1 MGSSVDFST
10 ASSSAPKRIAI
21 IGAGA
26 SGVLLASAIARSSSG
41 AEVTLIDPSPG
52 RGVAYGDPRPEYLLN
67 TRVGNMS
74 LDLHTPGGFLT
85 WLRANAERP
94 EGWTADDF
102 APRARFGD
110 YLEHRL
116 AAVLAGELGGPAPR
130 LVRERVEAA
139 ELSASQWRLRFSSG
153 KTLTAD
159 VVVLAT
165 GWSRPRPLRF
175 HGREEVDS
183 LVRDDPWNAHALDG
197 LEPGAEVLLIGSG
210 LTALDVALAVWRK
223 QPDAKVTALS
233 RHGMLPRVHGLPR
246 RAAPVLSPPYPTTAR
261 GLYAKLRAAANFTE
275 ADGALRHGVFLNLR
289 DVAAEIWAGLA
300 PDERRMF
307 LRHFRRYW
315 DIERHRLPPA
325 QAETLQQA
333 KDEGRFRLLRGWLAK
348 AVRASDE
355 SARALVPAKDDVL
368 PLTVNRIINCT
379 GPDQDPFR
387 SRNPL
392 ILDLLAQGW
401 AAADELNLG
410 LQVDDDGAVLG
421 SGGQASPGLYALGPP
436 TQGRFFE
443 ITGVPEIRAHAERL
457 AARLGRT
464 PQVPFAEPQRRRAG
478 AAR

>member
-246 RAAPVLSPPYPTTAR
+246 RAAPVLSPP
-261 GLYAKLRAAANFTE
+261 AA
-275 ADGALRHGVFLNLR
+275 
-289 DVAAEIWAGLA
+289 W
-300 PDERRMF
+300 RR
-307 LRHFRRYW
+307 
-315 DIERHRLPPA
+315 
-325 QAETLQQA
+325 
-333 KDEGRFRLLRGWLAK
+333 
-348 AVRASDE
+348 
-355 SARALVPAKDDVL
+355 ARALVPAKDDVL